1 MHSVLPEA
9 LVVVVVVGVV
19 ATFASDADMP
29 MCL

>member
-9 LVVVVVVGVV
+9 LVVVVVVAVD